1 MGITIFSKKEFN
13 SFYTLET
20 RWNDMDSMGHINNST
35 YLTYYESARVDLFKQ
50 YNYKKIP
57 FIVASIK
64 VNYLKQLHHP
74 SILHIGN
81 KINKIGNTSFDIKSA
96 IFNNN
101 EQSASSTAIITC
113 VSYDYIKQKPI
124 LVPDEIKDL
133 IY

>member
-1 MGITIFSKKEFN
+1 
-13 SFYTLET
+13 
-20 RWNDMDSMGHINNST
+20 MDSMGHINNST

-113 VSYDYIKQKPI
+113 VSYDYIK
-124 LVPDEIKDL
+124 
-133 IY
+133 